1 MYGEK
6 RYSGKCGICAICSR
20 TDYRRGSSE
29 GSLCKIKIKS
39 RAPLRGAYQNH
50 AFAVRTCSKCL
61 VLCVYD
67 EPKAAVYA
75 KDDLTFNGNGSLTV
89 NANYK
94 NGIQCKDA
102 LKFVSGTYM
111 ITAVNNGLVGKTY
124 TICIGEQETEVTLEN
139 NYTEL

>member
-1 MYGEK
+1 M
-6 RYSGKCGICAICSR
+6 
-20 TDYRRGSSE
+20 
-29 GSLCKIKIKS
+29 
-39 RAPLRGAYQNH
+39 
-50 AFAVRTCSKCL
+50 
-61 VLCVYD
+61 
-67 EPKAAVYA
+67 
-75 KDDLTFNGNGSLTV
+75 

-139 NYTEL
+139 NYTELTLFSDVSFWNPPVWSFEEGSISAGISKKTGAYLANWAM

>member
-29 GSLCKIKIKS
+29 GPLCKIKIKS
-39 RAPLRGAYQNH
+39 RAPLRGAYQNQ

-61 VLCVYD
+61 AFL
-67 EPKAAVYA
+67 
-75 KDDLTFNGNGSLTV
+75 FH
-89 NANYK
+89 
-94 NGIQCKDA
+94 
-102 LKFVSGTYM
+102 FFHRFSG
-111 ITAVNNGLVGKTY
+111 KSY
-124 TICIGEQETEVTLEN
+124 TICIGNQETEVTLES

>member
-1 MYGEK
+1 M
-6 RYSGKCGICAICSR
+6 
-20 TDYRRGSSE
+20 
-29 GSLCKIKIKS
+29 
-39 RAPLRGAYQNH
+39 
-50 AFAVRTCSKCL
+50 
-61 VLCVYD
+61 
-67 EPKAAVYA
+67 
-75 KDDLTFNGNGSLTV
+75 

-111 ITAVNNGLVGKTY
+111 ITAINNGLVGKTY

>member
-1 MYGEK
+1 MQNK
-6 RYSGKCGICAICSR
+6 N
-20 TDYRRGSSE
+20 
-29 GSLCKIKIKS
+29 KIAG
-39 RAPLRGAYQNH
+39 APAGRI
-50 AFAVRTCSKCL
+50 SKPG
-61 VLCVYD
+61 VCVYD

-75 KDDLTFNGNGSLTV
+75 KDDLTFNENGSLTV

-111 ITAVNNGLVGKTY
+111 STAVNNGLVGKTY